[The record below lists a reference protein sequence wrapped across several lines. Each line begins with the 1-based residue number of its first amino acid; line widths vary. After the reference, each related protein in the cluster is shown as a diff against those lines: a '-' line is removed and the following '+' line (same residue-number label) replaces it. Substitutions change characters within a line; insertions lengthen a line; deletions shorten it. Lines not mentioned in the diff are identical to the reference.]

1 MDLGALIFP
10 TDDTPNPVALARMAE
25 DRGFE
30 SIWYPEHTHIPA
42 SRETPYPAGG
52 ELPRE
57 YSRILDPF
65 VSLAA
70 AASATSTIKLGTGI
84 CLVTEHDPI
93 VLAKTVATLDQIS
106 GGRFLFGIGAGWNRE
121 EMRNH
126 GTDPKTR
133 IRLMTE
139 RVEAMKAIWTQE
151 EASYAGEF
159 VNFDRIWSW
168 PKPLQEPH
176 PPIYVGGHGAN
187 VFDRVVTLGDAW
199 LPMLIG
205 SDELIIGEVEK
216 LRAHAGRDVPVT
228 LYAGS
233 SKPARLAGYAEAGID
248 RVVLLVPQGDGPAVE
263 GRFDLL
269 ADRAREAVSGRS
281 GRIGRRSRVR
291 GVRLGASRVGTR
303 IRASV
308 DVAATQREDSH
319 AGHGRAQVVGARGQD
334 LSVPSRSRRRCRG
347 RGRAGARRPARQR
360 RRRHAVAHDDLL
372 GRHQS
377 RRAGR

>member
-84 CLVTEHDPI
+84 CLVTQHDPI

-269 ADRAREAVSGRS
+269 ADRAREA
-281 GRIGRRSRVR
+281 
-291 GVRLGASRVGTR
+291 GVL
-303 IRASV
+303 
-308 DVAATQREDSH
+308 
-319 AGHGRAQVVGARGQD
+319 
-334 LSVPSRSRRRCRG
+334 
-347 RGRAGARRPARQR
+347 
-360 RRRHAVAHDDLL
+360 
-372 GRHQS
+372 
-377 RRAGR
+377 